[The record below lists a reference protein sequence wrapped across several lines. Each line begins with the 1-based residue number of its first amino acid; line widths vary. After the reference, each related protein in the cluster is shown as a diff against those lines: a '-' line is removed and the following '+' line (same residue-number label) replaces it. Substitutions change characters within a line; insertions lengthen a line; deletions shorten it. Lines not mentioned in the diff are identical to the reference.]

1 MRQNLRR
8 TYKLAALAL
17 VSSRAAPSVA
27 FVRRFPIARTIRV
40 SKTRM
45 SSTSP
50 PDEIIFSSPDL
61 QVHHLKYTVDSTQ
74 EEAKRLLREQ
84 DEERNTLSLA
94 VIADD
99 QKSGRGTSGRTWHAS
114 RGNLYLTCAIPMG
127 LIPLSKITLLPLV
140 VGVVVAEILAGH
152 SKIRPT
158 VKWPNDVLISDQ
170 KISGT
175 LIENFRV
182 EQQDWWLVGIG
193 VNIESC
199 PQQLPPEKTDFHPTP
214 RSVTCLREHT
224 SSTVLPTAVDF
235 GSQISNHLVEWIGS
249 LKTDAAGEVISKWK
263 SWADM
268 GQLYTIRET
277 GEQVTTVDLQTD
289 GQLKV
294 IGSDGR
300 ERLLVSDYLY

>member
-1 MRQNLRR
+1 MRQILRR

-27 FVRRFPIARTIRV
+27 FVRRFPIARTIRL
-40 SKTRM
+40 STRM
-45 SSTSP
+45 STTSQ
-50 PDEIIFSSPDL
+50 PDEIIFSSPAL
-61 QVHHLKYTVDSTQ
+61 QVYHLKYTVDSTQ

-84 DEERNTLSLA
+84 AEQSNTLSLA

-114 RGNLYLTCAIPMG
+114 RGNLYLTCAVPMD
-127 LIPLSKITLLPLV
+127 LIPLSKITLLPLG
-140 VGVVVAEILAGH
+140 VGIIVAKLLARH
-152 SKIRPT
+152 SEIRPT
-158 VKWPNDVLISDQ
+158 VKWPNDVLLKDQ

-182 EQQDWWLVGIG
+182 EQRDWWLVGIG

-199 PQQLPPEKTDFHPTP
+199 PQHIPTEKVDFHSTP
-214 RSVTCLREHT
+214 RSATCLREHT
-224 SSTVLPTAVDF
+224 NSTVLPTAIDF
-235 GSQISNHLVEWIGS
+235 GSQISNHLIEWIGS
-249 LKTDAAGEVISKWK
+249 IQTDGAEEVVSNWK

-268 GQLYTIRET
+268 GQLYIIRET
-277 GEQVTTVDLQTD
+277 GEQVTTVDLQSD

>member
-1 MRQNLRR
+1 MRQTLRR

-27 FVRRFPIARTIRV
+27 FVRRFPITIRV
-40 SKTRM
+40 STKM
-45 SSTSP
+45 SSKSQ
-50 PDEIIFSSPDL
+50 PDEIIFLSPDL
-61 QVHHLKYTVDSTQ
+61 QIYHLKYTVDSTQ

-84 DEERNTLSLA
+84 DEESNTLSLA

-114 RGNLYLTCAIPMG
+114 RGNLYLTCAVPMD
-127 LIPLSKITLLPLV
+127 LIPLSKITLLPLG
-140 VGVVVAEILAGH
+140 VGVIVAEILARH

-158 VKWPNDVLISDQ
+158 VKWPNDVLLKDK

-182 EQQDWWLVGIG
+182 EQQDWWLIGIG

-199 PQQLPPEKTDFHPTP
+199 PQQLPPEKADFHSMP
-214 RSVTCLREHT
+214 RSATCLREHT
-224 SSTVLPTAVDF
+224 NSTVLPTAVDF
-235 GSQISNHLVEWIGS
+235 GSQISKHLIEWIGD
-249 LKTDAAGEVISKWK
+249 LQGDTAGQVVSNWK

-268 GQLYTIRET
+268 GQLHTIRET

-294 IGSDGR
+294 IGPDGR

>member
-1 MRQNLRR
+1 MRQTLRR

-27 FVRRFPIARTIRV
+27 FVRRFPIARTIRE
-40 SKTRM
+40 SSRM
-45 SSTSP
+45 SMTSQP
-50 PDEIIFSSPDL
+50 YEIIFSSPDL
-61 QVHHLKYTVDSTQ
+61 QVYHLKYTVDSTQ

-84 DEERNTLSLA
+84 YEESNTLSLA

-114 RGNLYLTCAIPMG
+114 RGNLYLTCAVPMD
-127 LIPLSKITLLPLV
+127 LIPLSQITLLPLR
-140 VGVVVAEILAGH
+140 VGTIVASLLAGH
-152 SKIRPT
+152 SKIRPS
-158 VKWPNDVLISDQ
+158 VKWPNDVLLKDQ

-175 LIENFRV
+175 LIENFLG
-182 EQQDWWLVGIG
+182 EKQDWWLVGIG

-199 PQQLPPEKTDFHPTP
+199 PQQIPPEKADFHSTP
-214 RSVTCLREHT
+214 RSATCLREHT
-224 SSTVLPTAVDF
+224 NFTVLPTAIDF
-235 GSQISNHLVEWIGS
+235 GSQISNHLIEWIGS
-249 LKTDAAGEVISKWK
+249 IQTAAAGEVVSDWK

-277 GEQVTTVDLQTD
+277 GEQVTTLDLQAD
-289 GQLKV
+289 GQLKI